1 MYSEP
6 LSLDDACHALRHGKL
21 VIFPTETFYGIGC
34 NAMDPDAVG
43 SIFSAKHRALSLPLP
58 VVVYGREQLAE
69 FVSVVSETASRL
81 MDVFWPGPLSLV
93 LPALDEVPD
102 LLTANAGRVAVRC
115 SPHPAVIALCETSG
129 LVLVASSANISGNP
143 PVSRAEE
150 LEPELVA
157 SAAGIFVAGPSP
169 EGDLPSTVVDIQEGR
184 DGSIVRIL
192 RKGAVTEEQLR
203 EAGFMVDD
211 CSTNPELLC

>member
-6 LSLDDACHALRHGKL
+6 LSLEDACHALRHGKL

-43 SIFSAKHRALSLPLP
+43 SIFSAKRRALSLPLP

-69 FVSVVSETASRL
+69 FVSVISETALGL
-81 MDVFWPGPLSLV
+81 MDAFWPGPLSLV

-102 LLTANAGRVAVRC
+102 LLTANVGRVAVRC
-115 SPHPAVIALCETSG
+115 SPHPAVIALCQTSG

-143 PVSRAEE
+143 PVNRAED
-150 LEPELVA
+150 LDPELA
-157 SAAGIFVAGPSP
+157 ACAAGIFVAGPP
-169 EGDLPSTVVDIQEGR
+169 PVGDLPSTVVDIQETREGAV
-184 DGSIVRIL
+184 VRIL
-192 RKGAVTEEQLR
+192 RKGAISEEQLQ
-203 EAGFMVDD
+203 EAGFKVND
-211 CSTNPELLC
+211 CTVEPDVVC